1 MHIIL
6 ETFCNPL
13 CFVSAARKGS
23 NKFLF
28 LILLSMPW
36 LAVSKGHAQFTFAT
50 DNASSSAYSD
60 GWASGD
66 NGGSGFNAWSISIP
80 GPNAGVFIGNPS
92 NNGMGTT
99 GIGTTAFGLF
109 SSANNSGYANASR
122 DFATSLQVGD
132 SLSFHWAMNW
142 DSSGGAKGFDLKTST
157 GANVFNVNNGGNQ
170 NITVG
175 GVLANGNYG
184 TSPML
189 VNVTR
194 TTNGYDFSM
203 TARNSGGTAYTTS
216 LVTTSTIGRIN
227 LYEGNQGDN
236 NANRNIYFNNFSISN
251 SGVFNQGGTIT
262 NANTFSGSG
271 NLSVGN
277 NTALVMNG
285 TGDNNYTGST
295 TISNGSSLNL
305 AGSGTNNFA
314 SAISGSGGFVQS
326 GAGKTILS
334 GNNSSFTGKTTIS
347 AGTLTIDDDARLG
360 TAPGSGVADQLT
372 LSGGNNSGGSK
383 LQTTTDVT
391 LSQNRGVTLSGDGG
405 VLDVTS
411 GTLTYS
417 GTVSGSGG
425 LGKDGGGALQL
436 GGANTY
442 SGSTLFRAGT
452 ILVGNNQSLGSG
464 TLMFSFADNSAKTL
478 AAVGSEGRTLANAI
492 QIYNNLTL
500 GQVSGNTGSLNF
512 AGNVALGNEAG
523 VRILTMADGTAH
535 TISGVIDGL
544 RGIVKGGGGS
554 LTLSGNN
561 TFSGSNFL
569 INGTTIVT
577 ANSGA
582 GTGTQNL
589 GETWGSDSATLAL
602 GGSGITMAN
611 AINVRAGSSGTK
623 KIEAINA
630 TGTSALAGAMDL
642 GANTTLA
649 ANSGG
654 GLALTGTTLNFAAN
668 TTLTV
673 TNSSSVSIVN
683 QLITSGDA
691 LIAKRGS
698 GTLTLANASNYG
710 DMRYDLYGGTLEV
723 GQVGNL
729 GEASA
734 FKANKIY
741 FDGGKLRATGDI
753 DFNSNNGITLGANG
767 GTIDVDAG
775 RTLGLRGYINDM
787 NNTGVTLTKTGA
799 GVLLLNRGTSYD
811 LSGTTLRVAEGVLDT
826 WNPTGNLSA
835 TTELGGSATTG
846 TFRFTKSDG
855 AVTTDRNFLVNSG
868 GGKIDVAVDA
878 LTVSG
883 SISGSGTFTKDGAGS
898 LTLTGTNS
906 LSGSTLVAGG
916 RLVVDG
922 TLSQSAVTVQSGAT
936 LGGSGT
942 VSALTVA
949 SGGTLAA
956 GNSPGELTVTGNVIW
971 SGGGSYDWEINS
983 FPGLAGTN
991 WDFLDIGGSL
1001 TIDATAGN
1009 RFIIDV
1015 ISLLANNTGGN
1026 ATGFDAFTN
1035 YSFAIATA
1043 AGGIGAFDSSWFN
1056 VQAGN
1061 FTNSMNPAG
1070 ATAAGS
1076 WGVAR
1081 SGNSILLNYTA
1092 AMANA
1097 SAIPEPSSA
1106 SLILLGLAGVALGRR
1121 FRR

>member
-1 MHIIL
+1 M
-6 ETFCNPL
+6 
-13 CFVSAARKGS
+13 
-23 NKFLF
+23 
-28 LILLSMPW
+28 SMPW

-50 DNASSSAYSD
+50 DSAANSAYSD

-66 NGGSGFNAWSISIP
+66 NGGSGFGAWTITTTNAA
-80 GPNAGVFIGNPS
+80 AGVFIGNPA

-99 GIGTTAFGLF
+99 GIGTTAFGMF
-109 SSANNSGYANASR
+109 AAPSSGYVNASR
-122 DFATSLQVGD
+122 DLATSLQVGD
-132 SLSFHWAMNW
+132 TLSFRWAMNW

-170 NITVG
+170 NITAG

-203 TARNSGGTAYTTS
+203 TARNSGGTAYATN
-216 LVTTSTIGRIN
+216 LVTTNTISKIN
-227 LYEGNQGDN
+227 LYEGNQGDGN
-236 NANRNIYFNNFSISN
+236 GNRKIYFNNFSVSN

-277 NTALVMNG
+277 NTALVMSG
-285 TGDNNYTGST
+285 TGNNNYTGTT
-295 TISNGSSLNL
+295 TISSGSSLNL
-305 AGSGTNNFA
+305 AGVGTNNFA
-314 SAISGSGGFVQS
+314 STLSGSGSFIQS
-326 GAGKTILS
+326 GATNSRTVLT
-334 GNNSSFTGKTTIS
+334 GNNPSFTGKTTINT
-347 AGTLTIDDDARLG
+347 GTLSIDSDGRLG
-360 TAPGSGVADQLT
+360 AAPGSVVADHLSMSNGT
-372 LSGGNNSGGSK
+372 LETTAGFTLAKNRGIALQGTGTSTLAVNSGE
-383 LQTTTDVT
+383 LAYD
-391 LSQNRGVTLSGDGG
+391 GVISGTGALG
-405 VLDVTS
+405 KNSS
-411 GTLTYS
+411 GTLKLT
-417 GTVSGSGG
+417 
-425 LGKDGGGALQL
+425 
-436 GGANTY
+436 GANTY
-442 SGSTLFRAGT
+442 SGFTYLRAGT
-452 ILVGNNQSLGSG
+452 ILVGHDQALGSG
-464 TLMFSFADNSAKTL
+464 TFMFSYLDTSAKTL

-492 QIYNNLTL
+492 QVYNDLTL
-500 GQVSGNTGSLNF
+500 GQSSGNTGSLNF

-561 TFSGSNFL
+561 TFSGANYL

-630 TGTSALAGAMDL
+630 AGTSTLAGAMDL
-642 GANTTLA
+642 SANTTLA

-654 GLALTGTTLNFAAN
+654 GLTLTGTTLNFAAN

-775 RTLGLRGYINDM
+775 RTLGLRGYINDI
-787 NNTGVTLTKTGA
+787 NNTGVILTKTGQ

-811 LSGTTLRVAEGVLDT
+811 LSGTTLKVAEGILDT

-835 TTELGGSATTG
+835 TTELGGAATTG

-883 SISGSGTFTKDGAGS
+883 SISGSGTFTKEGAGS

-906 LSGSTLVAGG
+906 LSGSTSVAGG

-936 LGGSGT
+936 LGGSGS

-983 FPGLAGTN
+983 FPGVAGTN

-1043 AGGIGAFDSSWFN
+1043 AGGIGAFDSSWFD
-1056 VQAGN
+1056 VRAGN
-1061 FTNSMNPAG
+1061 FTNSMNPTG

-1092 AMANA
+1092 ATGSLANA
-1097 SAIPEPSSA
+1097 TAIPEPSSA

>member
-1 MHIIL
+1 
-6 ETFCNPL
+6 
-13 CFVSAARKGS
+13 
-23 NKFLF
+23 
-28 LILLSMPW
+28 MPW

-50 DNASSSAYSD
+50 DSAANSAYSD

-66 NGGSGFNAWSISIP
+66 NGGSGFGAWTITTTNAA
-80 GPNAGVFIGNPS
+80 AGVFIGNPA

-99 GIGTTAFGLF
+99 GIGTTAFGMF
-109 SSANNSGYANASR
+109 AAPSSGYVNASR
-122 DFATSLQVGD
+122 DLATSLQVGD
-132 SLSFHWAMNW
+132 TLSFRWAMNW

-170 NITVG
+170 NITAG

-203 TARNSGGTAYTTS
+203 TARNSGGTAYATN
-216 LVTTSTIGRIN
+216 LVTTNTISKIN
-227 LYEGNQGDN
+227 LYEGNQGDGN
-236 NANRNIYFNNFSISN
+236 GNRNIYFNNFSVSN

-277 NTALVMNG
+277 NTALVMSG
-285 TGDNNYTGST
+285 TGNNNYTGTT
-295 TISNGSSLNL
+295 TISSGSSLNL

-334 GNNSSFTGKTTIS
+334 GNNSSFTGKTTINT
-347 AGTLTIDDDARLG
+347 GTLTIDSDARLG
-360 TAPGSGVADQLT
+360 AAPGAVEVNQLT
-372 LSGGNNSGGSK
+372 MNNGRLETTASLVLNQNRGISLSGGINSFLVS
-383 LQTTTDVT
+383 
-391 LSQNRGVTLSGDGG
+391 SG
-405 VLDVTS
+405 VLDYSGVIS
-411 GTLTYS
+411 GIGALAKEGAGTLRLNSSNSYS
-417 GTVSGSGG
+417 GFNYLRGG
-425 LGKDGGGALQL
+425 
-436 GGANTY
+436 
-442 SGSTLFRAGT
+442 TL
-452 ILVGNNQSLGSG
+452 LVGNDSALGSG
-464 TLMFSFADNSAKTL
+464 TFMFSFADNTAKTL
-478 AAVGSEGRTLANAI
+478 AAVGSAARTITNAI
-492 QIYNNLTL
+492 QFYNDVTL
-500 GQVSGNTGSLNF
+500 GQSSGNTGSLTLSGAVF
-512 AGNVALGNEAG
+512 LGNEADQL
-523 VRILTMADGTAH
+523 RILTVADGTAH
-535 TISGVIDGL
+535 ALSGQISGL
-544 RGIVKGGGGS
+544 RGLVKNGNGT
-554 LTLSGNN
+554 LTLAGSN
-561 TFSGSNFL
+561 TFSGVNFL
-569 INGTTIVT
+569 VGGTTILTSGT
-577 ANSGA
+577 AA
-582 GTGTQNL
+582 GTGLQYL
-589 GETWGSDSATLAL
+589 GETNGTVGATLAL
-602 GGSGITMAN
+602 GGDGITVGN
-611 AINVRAGSSGTK
+611 AIIVRAGSSGGK
-623 KIEAINA
+623 MIDAINS
-630 TGTSALAGAMDL
+630 TGTSTLSGNITLDGSA
-642 GANTTLA
+642 TLA
-649 ANSGG
+649 ATQGG
-654 GLALTGTTLNFAAN
+654 ALALTGGSMNFAGS
-668 TTLTV
+668 TILSV
-673 TNSSSVSIVN
+673 TNSSAVSIGN

-698 GTLTLANASNYG
+698 GTLTLSNASNYG

-775 RTLGLRGYINDM
+775 RTLGLRGYINDI
-787 NNTGVTLTKTGA
+787 NNTGVTLTKTGQ
-799 GVLLLNRGTSYD
+799 GVLLLNPGTSYD
-811 LSGTTLRVAEGVLDT
+811 LSGTTLKVAEGILDT

-835 TTELGGSATTG
+835 TTELGGAATTG

-868 GGKIDVAVDA
+868 GGRIDVAVDA

-906 LSGSTLVAGG
+906 LSGATTVAGG

-936 LGGSGT
+936 LGGSGS

-983 FPGLAGTN
+983 FPGVAGTN

-1043 AGGIGAFDSSWFN
+1043 AGGIGAFDSSWFD
-1056 VQAGN
+1056 VRAGN
-1061 FTNSMNPAG
+1061 FTNSMNPTG

-1092 AMANA
+1092 ATGSLANA
-1097 SAIPEPSSA
+1097 TAIPEPSSA